1 MKSNIRILVLLAV
14 MLPLLLMQSC
24 SEKQQPDPFEDNL
37 FLVSSK
43 VEFMRTKENMVTLL
57 NYGAIL
63 YPEIAGLIPEVKTG
77 VNIYSITYNTTF
89 MGEDVL
95 ASGLI
100 MVPSVPGAYPVLS
113 YQNGTNTLNANAPSV
128 DPDYQAYQFLQCVAS
143 TGYVVVLAD
152 YLGFG
157 VSHDMAHPYIHKEST
172 VQTLVDMLYSLDEFD
187 KDIAKDITVSDE
199 YFLLGYSQG
208 GWATLALLDALE
220 NDFSADFT
228 VKAASCGAGPYDLN
242 YFNSHVLTLA
252 EYPMPVFL
260 GYISNAY
267 SEYDLYANPLTDLYN
282 DPYAGRI
289 PGLYDGMH
297 TSEQINDQLIRSIPA
312 LFKAAYISGYSTS
325 AAYQGVRD
333 ALTANSIQGWHTSIP
348 LLFTHGTADDYVF
361 PVLSERMHDAM
372 LDAGTNP
379 LTCLYV
385 PMQDLDHSDGA
396 VPAGLAGLEFFKAY
410 R

>member
-1 MKSNIRILVLLAV
+1 MKSKIRILALVMVL
-14 MLPLLLMQSC
+14 LPLLLMQSC
-24 SEKQQPDPFEDNL
+24 SEKEPDPFEDNL

-43 VEFMRTKENMVTLL
+43 VEYMRTKENMVTLL
-57 NYGAIL
+57 NYAAIL
-63 YPEIAGLIPEVKTG
+63 YPEVAELIPEVITG
-77 VNIYSITYNTTF
+77 VNIYSITYTTTF

-157 VSHDMAHPYIHKEST
+157 VSDDMAHPYLHKEST
-172 VQTLVDMLYSLDEFD
+172 VQTIVDMLYSLDEFD
-187 KDIAKDITVSDE
+187 EDIAKDITVSDE

-220 NDFSADFT
+220 NDYGSDFT
-228 VKAASCGAGPYDLN
+228 VKAASCGAGPYDLS
-242 YFNSHVLTLA
+242 YFNSYVLGLT

-267 SEYDLYANPLTDLYN
+267 TEYDLFANPLSDLYN
-282 DPYAGRI
+282 DPYAGLI

-297 TSEQINDQLIRSIPA
+297 SSDQINNQLTVTIA
-312 LFKAAYISGYSTS
+312 DLFKAAYINGYSTS
-325 AAYQGVRD
+325 ASYQGVRD
-333 ALTANSIQGWHTSIP
+333 ALTANSIQGWDSSVP
-348 LLFTHGTADDYVF
+348 LLFLHGTADDYVF

-372 LDAGTNP
+372 LDAGTSP
-379 LTCLYV
+379 LTCIYEPL
-385 PMQDLDHSDGA
+385 QDLDHSDGI

>member
-1 MKSNIRILVLLAV
+1 MKSKIRILALLPVL
-14 MLPLLLMQSC
+14 LPLLLMQAC
-24 SEKQQPDPFEDNL
+24 SEKEPDPFEDNL
-37 FLVSSK
+37 FLASSN

-57 NYGAIL
+57 NYAAIL
-63 YPEIAGLIPEVKTG
+63 YPEVADLIPEVKSG
-77 VNIYSITYNTTF
+77 VNIYSVTYNTTF

-100 MVPSVPGAYPVLS
+100 MIPSVPGSYPVLS

-157 VSHDMAHPYIHKEST
+157 VSDDMAHPYLHKEST
-172 VQTLVDMLYSLDEFD
+172 VQTIVDMLYSLDEFD
-187 KDIAKDITVSDE
+187 EDVAKDITVSDE

-208 GWATLALLDALE
+208 GWATLALLDAME
-220 NDFSADFT
+220 NDYGSDFT
-228 VKAASCGAGPYDLN
+228 VKAASCGAGPYDLS
-242 YFNSHVLTLA
+242 YFNSFVLSLT

-267 SEYDLYANPLTDLYN
+267 TEYDLFANPLTDLYN
-282 DPYAGRI
+282 DPYAGLI
-289 PGLYDGMH
+289 PDLYDGMH
-297 TSEQINDQLIRSIPA
+297 SSEQINAQLTVSIA
-312 LFKAAYISGYSTS
+312 ELFKAGYINGYSTS

-333 ALTANSIQGWHTSIP
+333 ALTANSIEGWNSSVP
-348 LLFTHGTADDYVF
+348 LLFLHGTADDYVF

-372 LDAGTNP
+372 LDAGTSP
-379 LTCLYV
+379 LNCMYV
-385 PMQDLDHSDGA
+385 PMQDLDHSGGI
-396 VPAGLAGLEFFKAY
+396 VPAGLAGLEFFQAY

>member
-1 MKSNIRILVLLAV
+1 MKSKIRILALAPVL
-14 MLPLLLMQSC
+14 LPLLLMQSC
-24 SEKQQPDPFEDNL
+24 SEKEPDPFADNL
-37 FLVSSK
+37 FLASSK

-57 NYGAIL
+57 NYAAIL
-63 YPEIAGLIPEVKTG
+63 YPEVAELIPEVKSG

-95 ASGLI
+95 ASGLV
-100 MVPSVPGAYPVLS
+100 MVPSVPGSYPVLS

-128 DPDYQAYQFLQCVAS
+128 DPDYQPYQFLQCVAS

-157 VSHDMAHPYIHKEST
+157 VSADMAHPYLHKEST

-187 KDIAKDITVSDE
+187 EDVAKDITVSDE

-208 GWATLALLDALE
+208 GWATLALLDAME
-220 NDFSADFT
+220 NDYALDFT
-228 VKAASCGAGPYDLN
+228 VKAASCGAGPYDLS
-242 YFNSHVLTLA
+242 YFNSHVLSLM

-267 SEYDLYANPLTDLYN
+267 TTYDLFANPLTDLYN

-297 TSEQINDQLIRSIPA
+297 SSEQINDQLTTSISS
-312 LFKAAYISGYSTS
+312 LFKAAYINGYSTS

-333 ALTANSIQGWHTSIP
+333 ALTVNSIQGWNSNVP
-348 LLFTHGTADDYVF
+348 LLFMHGTADDYVF

-372 LDAGTNP
+372 LDAGTSP
-379 LTCLYV
+379 LTCIYV
-385 PMQDLDHSDGA
+385 PMQDLDHSGGI

>member
-1 MKSNIRILVLLAV
+1 MKSKIRILALLPVL
-14 MLPLLLMQSC
+14 LPLLLMQSC
-24 SEKQQPDPFEDNL
+24 SEKEPDPFEDNI
-37 FLVSSK
+37 FLASSK
-43 VEFMRTKENMVTLL
+43 LEFMRTKENMVTLL
-57 NYGAIL
+57 NYAAIL
-63 YPEIAGLIPEVKTG
+63 YPEAAELIPDVKSG

-100 MVPSVPGAYPVLS
+100 MIPSVPGTYPVLS
-113 YQNGTNTLNANAPSV
+113 YQNGTNTLNANAPSM
-128 DPDYQAYQFLQCVAS
+128 DPDYPAYQFLQCVAS

-157 VSHDMAHPYIHKEST
+157 VSDDMAHPYLHKEST
-172 VQTLVDMLYSLDEFD
+172 VQTIVDMLYSLDEFD
-187 KDIAKDITVSDE
+187 EDIAKDITVSDE

-220 NDFSADFT
+220 NDYGSDFT
-228 VKAASCGAGPYDLN
+228 VKAASCGAGPYDLS
-242 YFNSHVLTLA
+242 YFNSYVLGLT

-267 SEYDLYANPLTDLYN
+267 TEYDLFANPLSDLYN
-282 DPYAGRI
+282 DPYAGLI

-297 TSEQINDQLIRSIPA
+297 SSDQINNQLTVTIA
-312 LFKAAYISGYSTS
+312 DLFKAAYINGYSTS
-325 AAYQGVRD
+325 ASYQGVRD
-333 ALTANSIQGWHTSIP
+333 ALTANSIQGWDSSVP
-348 LLFTHGTADDYVF
+348 LLFLHGTADDYVF

-372 LDAGTNP
+372 LDTGTSP
-379 LTCLYV
+379 LTCIYEPL
-385 PMQDLDHSDGA
+385 QDLDHSDGI

>member
-1 MKSNIRILVLLAV
+1 MKGKIKILALASVL
-14 MLPLLLMQSC
+14 LPLLLMQSC
-24 SEKQQPDPFEDNL
+24 SEKEPDPFADNL
-37 FLVSSK
+37 FLVSSDL
-43 VEFMRTKENMVTLL
+43 EFMRTKENMVTLL
-57 NYGAIL
+57 NYAAIL
-63 YPEIAGLIPEVKTG
+63 YPEVAELIPEVKSG

-95 ASGLI
+95 ASGLVMI
-100 MVPSVPGAYPVLS
+100 PSVPGAYPVLS

-143 TGYVVVLAD
+143 TGYVVMLAD

-157 VSHDMAHPYIHKEST
+157 VSDDMAHPYLHKEST

-187 KDIAKDITVSDE
+187 KDIAKDITLNDE

-220 NDFSADFT
+220 NDYGSDFT
-228 VKAASCGAGPYDLN
+228 VKAASCGSGPYDLS
-242 YFNSHVLTLA
+242 YFNSYVLSLT

-267 SEYDLYANPLTDLYN
+267 SEYDLYANPLSDLYN
-282 DPYAGRI
+282 NPYDARI

-297 TSEQINDQLIRSIPA
+297 SSEQINDQLILSIPA
-312 LFKAAYISGYSTS
+312 LFKAEYISGYSTS
-325 AAYQGVRD
+325 ATYQGVRD
-333 ALTANSIQGWHTSIP
+333 ALSANSIQGWHSSVP
-348 LLFTHGTADDYVF
+348 LLFLHGTADGYVF

-372 LDAGTNP
+372 LDAGTSP

-385 PMQDLDHSDGA
+385 PMQDLNHSEGV
-396 VPAGLAGLEFFKAY
+396 VPAGLAGLEFFKTY

>member
-1 MKSNIRILVLLAV
+1 MKSKIRILALLIVLL
-14 MLPLLLMQSC
+14 LLLLLQSC
-24 SEKQQPDPFEDNL
+24 SEKEPDPFEDNL

-43 VEFMRTKENMVTLL
+43 VEYMRTKENMVTLL
-57 NYGAIL
+57 NYAAIL
-63 YPEIAGLIPEVKTG
+63 YPEVAELIPEVKTG

-157 VSHDMAHPYIHKEST
+157 VSDDMAHPYLHKEST
-172 VQTLVDMLYSLDEFD
+172 VQTIVDMLYSLDEFD
-187 KDIAKDITVSDE
+187 EDIAKDITVSDE

-220 NDFSADFT
+220 NDYGSDFT
-228 VKAASCGAGPYDLN
+228 VKAASCGAGPYDLS
-242 YFNSHVLTLA
+242 YFNSYVLGLT

-267 SEYDLYANPLTDLYN
+267 TEYDLFANPLSDLYN
-282 DPYAGRI
+282 DPYAGLI

-297 TSEQINDQLIRSIPA
+297 SSDQINNQLTVTIA
-312 LFKAAYISGYSTS
+312 DLFKAAYINGYSTS
-325 AAYQGVRD
+325 ASYQGVRD
-333 ALTANSIQGWHTSIP
+333 ALTANSIQGWNSSVP
-348 LLFTHGTADDYVF
+348 LLFLHGTADDYVF

-372 LDAGTNP
+372 LDTGTSP
-379 LTCLYV
+379 LTCIYEPL
-385 PMQDLDHSDGA
+385 QDLDHSDGI